1 MGLMNPSIWAWAE
14 TEPSSKVLRRWSRS
28 AMDDGD
34 DPSLA
39 TLSWGSR
46 QELQKLPSSKRRVA
60 DRNPG
65 VKSYL
70 VAVECIGTRSQ
81 GSGSSPTTKAS
92 VDFLRFVFFDVKSS
106 ETLFRKNN
114 IRPVLRCIFIFI
126 FYIVGK
132 SIWN

>member
-1 MGLMNPSIWAWAE
+1 
-14 TEPSSKVLRRWSRS
+14 
-28 AMDDGD
+28 MDDGD

-39 TLSWGSR
+39 TLSWGSP

-70 VAVECIGTRSQ
+70 VAVECIATRSQ
-81 GSGSSPTTKAS
+81 GSRSSPTTEAS

-114 IRPVLRCIFIFI
+114 IRPVLRCDACERKHPKQKEESTGVNMRFQ
-126 FYIVGK
+126 VRTL
-132 SIWN
+132 

>member
-1 MGLMNPSIWAWAE
+1 
-14 TEPSSKVLRRWSRS
+14 
-28 AMDDGD
+28 MDDGD

-81 GSGSSPTTKAS
+81 GSGSNPTTEAS

-114 IRPVLRCIFIFI
+114 IRPVLRCDACEWKHPKQKEESTGVSMRFQI
-126 FYIVGK
+126 
-132 SIWN
+132 N